1 MQAVQTYVANQQVLA
16 AELNDIQTRAAG
28 LVTGNANNAHD
39 TLGDGLVG
47 IEWMYGSADLA
58 AGTLVKIDG
67 TADFRDRMLTVVWS
81 VPSGSDQEPGGVND
95 YLLDYTPTLRRGY
108 TGRGALDAGSNA
120 PSAGNPPVPAAGT
133 SWALQITTNVWLY
146 ATPSTGSLY
155 LYNGTGSA
163 IRRPTLT
170 VHATGKTGK
179 RP

>member
-1 MQAVQTYVANQQVLA
+1 MQAVQTYVANQQILA

-28 LVTGNANNAHD
+28 LVTANSNNTHT
-39 TLGDGLVG
+39 TLGDGVV
-47 IEWMYGSADLA
+47 IVEWMYDTADFA

-67 TADFRDRMLTVVWS
+67 ATDYRDRMLTVAWS

-95 YLLDYTPTLRRGY
+95 YLLDYDLVMRRGY
-108 TGRGALDAGSNA
+108 TGTGALGAASVA
-120 PSAGNPPVPAAGT
+120 VSAGVPPVPASTT
-133 SWALQITTNVWLY
+133 SWALQVIANVWLY
-146 ATPSTGSLY
+146 AHPSTGSLY
-155 LYNGTGSA
+155 LYNGTGVA